1 MNMINNP
8 PHYHGKRYECIDI
21 IEDYSLGFH
30 LGNAVKYILR
40 CDKKGNKVVDLRKA
54 IWYLEREC
62 MREAENSIGGDHV

>member
-8 PHYHGKRYECIDI
+8 SHYHGKRFECIEI

-40 CDKKGNKVVDLRKA
+40 CDKKGSKVQDIRKA

-62 MREAENSIGGDHV
+62 DREGENSINE